1 MKEVQIKVFDDQD
14 FINADLFKSLGINRN
29 ASRVLVYL
37 LHNDKANSR
46 DIEISTGL
54 KQPQVSRGL
63 KFLRS
68 MSIVDSIVSSE
79 KSAKGRKK
87 NIHSLNVDI
96 NHLINMIDNQIY
108 TEYRNK
114 VMTLNNLSDF
124 YGVVHE

>member
-29 ASRVLVYL
+29 ASQVLVYL

-46 DIEISTGL
+46 DIEIATGL

-68 MSIVDSIVSSE
+68 MLIVDSIVISE
-79 KSAKGRKK
+79 KSAKGRKQ
-87 NIHSLNVDI
+87 NIHSLYVDI